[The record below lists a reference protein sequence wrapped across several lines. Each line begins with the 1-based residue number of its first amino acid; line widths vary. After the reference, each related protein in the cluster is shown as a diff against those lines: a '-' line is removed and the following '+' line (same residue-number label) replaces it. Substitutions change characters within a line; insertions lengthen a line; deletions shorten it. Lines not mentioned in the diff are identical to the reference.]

1 MGLPKFKNNHILLNK
16 ISQRFL
22 LAIKLYAGWKDP
34 HYDFLDENCEAEGFM
49 VDVVDT
55 MSKMFNF
62 KWTIEKYHS
71 DEWISSPIGGNWTNL
86 NASFT
91 GIFGKLYK
99 ILSFSLLL
107 SLVK

>member
-1 MGLPKFKNNHILLNK
+1 
-16 ISQRFL
+16 
-22 LAIKLYAGWKDP
+22 
-34 HYDFLDENCEAEGFM
+34 M

-91 GIFGKLYK
+91 GIFGR
-99 ILSFSLLL
+99 
-107 SLVK
+107 

>member
-1 MGLPKFKNNHILLNK
+1 
-16 ISQRFL
+16 
-22 LAIKLYAGWKDP
+22 
-34 HYDFLDENCEAEGFM
+34 M

-71 DEWISSPIGGNWTNL
+71 DEWISSPVGGNWSNL

-91 GIFGKLYK
+91 GIFGR
-99 ILSFSLLL
+99 
-107 SLVK
+107 